1 MNVRFATA
9 ASGNPVHFVL
19 VFLLLAG
26 LPVIVWLDIRTSL
39 RRAVT
44 EMNGHVA
51 NKPGDGLMLL
61 FGYTVA
67 REREFGAR
75 GVSTFSIQRAL
86 TMSKRLQRL

>member
-1 MNVRFATA
+1 
-9 ASGNPVHFVL
+9 
-19 VFLLLAG
+19 
-26 LPVIVWLDIRTSL
+26 
-39 RRAVT
+39 
-44 EMNGHVA
+44 MNGPVA